1 VSAGTCSVDSCKFDH
16 NSRKV
21 AICKDFLFNKDG
33 CSKGADVCDL
43 SHVPSYKRVP
53 ICTHYAKGHC
63 KNGGA
68 CHYAHVDVLPGPLVC
83 RDFAVLGYCDK
94 GKRCDQ
100 QHIFEC
106 PDFVETGNCPDNSC
120 KLNHVKR
127 AHRDRR
133 ARRNDESES
142 EDSDSDDE
150 MKDATDNIDS
160 KNGNEED
167 VNFDHDS
174 DFVNLR

>member
-1 VSAGTCSVDSCKFDH
+1 
-16 NSRKV
+16 
-21 AICKDFLFNKDG
+21 
-33 CSKGADVCDL
+33 
-43 SHVPSYKRVP
+43 
-53 ICTHYAKGHC
+53 
-63 KNGGA
+63 
-68 CHYAHVDVLPGPLVC
+68 
-83 RDFAVLGYCDK
+83 
-94 GKRCDQ
+94 
-100 QHIFEC
+100 
-106 PDFVETGNCPDNSC
+106 
-120 KLNHVKR
+120 VKR